1 MTICKES
8 GHVIVC
14 APFCNKLNY
23 RIMSDKTFAQ
33 EAIQRRIEEKQRPLR
48 FQDFGYGDEY
58 SEAPYNDYND
68 CHGDYYDAD
77 VAN

>member
-1 MTICKES
+1 MY
-8 GHVIVC
+8 
-14 APFCNKLNY
+14 ALFCNDLIY

-33 EAIQRRIEEKQRPLR
+33 EAIQRRIEAKQRPFR

>member
-1 MTICKES
+1 
-8 GHVIVC
+8 
-14 APFCNKLNY
+14 
-23 RIMSDKTFAQ
+23 MSDKTFAQ
-33 EAIQRRIEEKQRPLR
+33 EAIRRRIEEKQMPLR

-58 SEAPYNDYND
+58 SESPYNDYND